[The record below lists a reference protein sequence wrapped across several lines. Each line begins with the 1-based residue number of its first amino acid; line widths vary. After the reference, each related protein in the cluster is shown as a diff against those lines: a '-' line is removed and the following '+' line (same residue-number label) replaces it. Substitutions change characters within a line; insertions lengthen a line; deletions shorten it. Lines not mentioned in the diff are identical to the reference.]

1 MLLQRLLYYFEN
13 QLLTNA
19 ILVSL
24 LSLSFLLFH
33 VFQFY
38 AISVYYKHLC
48 VGERV

>member
-19 ILVSL
+19 ILINL
-24 LSLSFLLFH
+24 FPLSFLLFH

-38 AISVYYKHLC
+38 AIPVYYKHLC

>member
-1 MLLQRLLYYFEN
+1 MLLQRFLYYFEN

-24 LSLSFLLFH
+24 LPLSFLLFH

-38 AISVYYKHLC
+38 AIPVYHKHLC
-48 VGERV
+48 VGEGV